1 VRIAYG
7 AYMPWRR
14 PALLLITVLWLA
26 VGSPIVG
33 HAQRRLDAPGV
44 HACTTV
50 AQLATELRSRTVPAE
65 QARAR
70 LQMVYDI
77 ARTSGTPSVRQV
89 AEAHLPQVARADET
103 LLLAMAEQFRD
114 ACR

>member
-1 VRIAYG
+1 
-7 AYMPWRR
+7 MPWRR
-14 PALLLITVLWLA
+14 PVFLLSTVLWLTG
-26 VGSPIVG
+26 GSPTVG

-50 AQLATELRSRTVPAE
+50 GQLATELRSRTVPPE
-65 QARAR
+65 QARTR
-70 LQMVYDI
+70 LQTYDV
-77 ARTSGTPSVRQV
+77 ARTSSTPSVRQV

>member
-1 VRIAYG
+1 
-7 AYMPWRR
+7 MPWQR
-14 PALLLITVLWLA
+14 PALLLVTVLSLTG
-26 VGSPIVG
+26 GSPLVG

-50 AQLATELRSRTVPAE
+50 GQLITELRSRTLPAE

-70 LQMVYDI
+70 LQMVYDA
-77 ARTSGTPSVRQV
+77 ARTSSAPSVRQV

-103 LLLAMAEQFRD
+103 LLLAMAEQLRD